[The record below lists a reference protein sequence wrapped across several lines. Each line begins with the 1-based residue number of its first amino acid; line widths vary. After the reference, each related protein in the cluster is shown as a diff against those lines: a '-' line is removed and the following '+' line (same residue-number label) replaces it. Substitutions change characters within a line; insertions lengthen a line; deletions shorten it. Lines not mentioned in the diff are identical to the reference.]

1 MQNFRSIS
9 FGHLKI
15 DAVQKNRSSLNGSRI
30 TVLRVTVS
38 FDFTNRKT
46 GVKIAGEER
55 LRILSLVFIGK
66 ESILFVVLE
75 HFQDLQKYGVPLDT
89 IMRMRRWLSEKLTLI
104 PNAKL
109 VIVSGLERWKA
120 EQLPRET
127 FGIYYNSVGR
137 ELTMATLLELLNK
150 RWQTLDLVS
159 VMQELQ
165 RILIIK
171 KTPQYKLI
179 EGKSVRFSLSKDVD
193 IFDNLSCLPR
203 LQKKE

>member
-1 MQNFRSIS
+1 M
-9 FGHLKI
+9 
-15 DAVQKNRSSLNGSRI
+15 
-30 TVLRVTVS
+30 
-38 FDFTNRKT
+38 
-46 GVKIAGEER
+46 
-55 LRILSLVFIGK
+55 VF
-66 ESILFVVLE
+66 E
-75 HFQDLQKYGVPLDT
+75 HFQDLQNYGVPLDT

-109 VIVSGLERWKA
+109 VIVSDLERWKA

-127 FGIYYNSVGR
+127 FGIYYNFIGR

-165 RILIIK
+165 RTLIIK

>member
-1 MQNFRSIS
+1 M
-9 FGHLKI
+9 
-15 DAVQKNRSSLNGSRI
+15 
-30 TVLRVTVS
+30 
-38 FDFTNRKT
+38 
-46 GVKIAGEER
+46 
-55 LRILSLVFIGK
+55 

-75 HFQDLQKYGVPLDT
+75 HFQDLQNCGVPLDT

-165 RILIIK
+165 RTLIIK

-179 EGKSVRFSLSKDVD
+179 EGNSGRFSLTKDVD
-193 IFDNLSCLPR
+193 IFDNGVRTVPESPL
-203 LQKKE
+203 K

>member
-1 MQNFRSIS
+1 M
-9 FGHLKI
+9 
-15 DAVQKNRSSLNGSRI
+15 
-30 TVLRVTVS
+30 
-38 FDFTNRKT
+38 
-46 GVKIAGEER
+46 
-55 LRILSLVFIGK
+55 
-66 ESILFVVLE
+66 VLE
-75 HFQDLQKYGVPLDT
+75 HFQDLQNCGVPLDT

-120 EQLPRET
+120 EQLPREI

-165 RILIIK
+165 RTLIIK

-179 EGKSVRFSLSKDVD
+179 EGNSGRFSLTKDVD
-193 IFDNLSCLPR
+193 IFDNGVRTVPESPL
-203 LQKKE
+203 K

>member
-1 MQNFRSIS
+1 M
-9 FGHLKI
+9 
-15 DAVQKNRSSLNGSRI
+15 
-30 TVLRVTVS
+30 
-38 FDFTNRKT
+38 
-46 GVKIAGEER
+46 
-55 LRILSLVFIGK
+55 

-75 HFQDLQKYGVPLDT
+75 HFQDLQNCGVPLDT

-159 VMQELQ
+159 VIQELQ
-165 RILIIK
+165 RTLIIK

-179 EGKSVRFSLSKDVD
+179 EGNSGRFSLTKDVD
-193 IFDNLSCLPR
+193 IFDNGVRTVPESPL
-203 LQKKE
+203 K

>member
-1 MQNFRSIS
+1 M
-9 FGHLKI
+9 
-15 DAVQKNRSSLNGSRI
+15 
-30 TVLRVTVS
+30 
-38 FDFTNRKT
+38 
-46 GVKIAGEER
+46 
-55 LRILSLVFIGK
+55 

-75 HFQDLQKYGVPLDT
+75 HFQDLQNCGVPLDT

-127 FGIYYNSVGR
+127 FGIYYNSIGR

-165 RILIIK
+165 RTLIIK

-179 EGKSVRFSLSKDVD
+179 EGNSGRFSLTKDVD
-193 IFDNLSCLPR
+193 IFDNGVRTVPESPL
-203 LQKKE
+203 K

>member
-1 MQNFRSIS
+1 M
-9 FGHLKI
+9 
-15 DAVQKNRSSLNGSRI
+15 
-30 TVLRVTVS
+30 
-38 FDFTNRKT
+38 
-46 GVKIAGEER
+46 
-55 LRILSLVFIGK
+55 
-66 ESILFVVLE
+66 VLE
-75 HFQDLQKYGVPLDT
+75 HFQDLQNCGVPLDT

-165 RILIIK
+165 RTLIIK

-179 EGKSVRFSLSKDVD
+179 EGNSGRFSLTKDVD
-193 IFDNLSCLPR
+193 IFDNGVWTVPESPL
-203 LQKKE
+203 K

>member
-1 MQNFRSIS
+1 MQNFGSIS

-46 GVKIAGEER
+46 GVKIAAEER

-150 RWQTLDLVS
+150 RWQTLNLVS

-165 RILIIK
+165 RTLIIK

>member
-1 MQNFRSIS
+1 M
-9 FGHLKI
+9 
-15 DAVQKNRSSLNGSRI
+15 
-30 TVLRVTVS
+30 
-38 FDFTNRKT
+38 
-46 GVKIAGEER
+46 
-55 LRILSLVFIGK
+55 

-75 HFQDLQKYGVPLDT
+75 HFQDLQNCGVPLDT

-127 FGIYYNSVGR
+127 FGIYYNSVER

-165 RILIIK
+165 RTLIIK

-179 EGKSVRFSLSKDVD
+179 EGNSGRFSLTKDVN
-193 IFDNLSCLPR
+193 IFDNGVWTVPESPL
-203 LQKKE
+203 K

>member
-1 MQNFRSIS
+1 M
-9 FGHLKI
+9 
-15 DAVQKNRSSLNGSRI
+15 
-30 TVLRVTVS
+30 
-38 FDFTNRKT
+38 
-46 GVKIAGEER
+46 
-55 LRILSLVFIGK
+55 

-75 HFQDLQKYGVPLDT
+75 HFQDLQNCGVPLDT

-137 ELTMATLLELLNK
+137 ELTMTTLLELLNK

-165 RILIIK
+165 RTLIIK

-179 EGKSVRFSLSKDVD
+179 EGNSGRFSLTKDVD
-193 IFDNLSCLPR
+193 IFDNGVRTVPESPL
-203 LQKKE
+203 K

>member
-1 MQNFRSIS
+1 M
-9 FGHLKI
+9 
-15 DAVQKNRSSLNGSRI
+15 
-30 TVLRVTVS
+30 
-38 FDFTNRKT
+38 
-46 GVKIAGEER
+46 
-55 LRILSLVFIGK
+55 
-66 ESILFVVLE
+66 LE
-75 HFQDLQKYGVPLDT
+75 HFQDLQNYGVPLDT

-127 FGIYYNSVGR
+127 FGIYYNFIER

-165 RILIIK
+165 RTLIIK
-171 KTPQYKLI
+171 KNSELKTTHNTFRDCRVY
-179 EGKSVRFSLSKDVD
+179 FNDDLSR
-193 IFDNLSCLPR
+193 NSCI
-203 LQKKE
+203 

>member
-1 MQNFRSIS
+1 M
-9 FGHLKI
+9 
-15 DAVQKNRSSLNGSRI
+15 
-30 TVLRVTVS
+30 
-38 FDFTNRKT
+38 
-46 GVKIAGEER
+46 
-55 LRILSLVFIGK
+55 
-66 ESILFVVLE
+66 VLE
-75 HFQDLQKYGVPLDT
+75 HFQDLQNCGVPLDT

-165 RILIIK
+165 RTLIIK

-179 EGKSVRFSLSKDVD
+179 EGNSGRFSLTKDVD
-193 IFDNLSCLPR
+193 IFDNGVRTVPESPL
-203 LQKKE
+203 K

>member
-1 MQNFRSIS
+1 M
-9 FGHLKI
+9 
-15 DAVQKNRSSLNGSRI
+15 
-30 TVLRVTVS
+30 
-38 FDFTNRKT
+38 
-46 GVKIAGEER
+46 
-55 LRILSLVFIGK
+55 

-75 HFQDLQKYGVPLDT
+75 HFQDLQNCGVPLDT

-165 RILIIK
+165 RTLIIK

-179 EGKSVRFSLSKDVD
+179 EGNSGRFSLTKDVN
-193 IFDNLSCLPR
+193 IFDNGVWTVPESPL
-203 LQKKE
+203 K

>member
-1 MQNFRSIS
+1 M
-9 FGHLKI
+9 
-15 DAVQKNRSSLNGSRI
+15 
-30 TVLRVTVS
+30 
-38 FDFTNRKT
+38 
-46 GVKIAGEER
+46 
-55 LRILSLVFIGK
+55 
-66 ESILFVVLE
+66 VLE

-109 VIVSGLERWKA
+109 VIVSDLERWKA

-127 FGIYYNSVGR
+127 FGIYYNFIGR
-137 ELTMATLLELLNK
+137 ELALATLLELLNK

-159 VMQELQ
+159 VMQEL
-165 RILIIK
+165 
-171 KTPQYKLI
+171 PQYKLI

>member
-1 MQNFRSIS
+1 M
-9 FGHLKI
+9 
-15 DAVQKNRSSLNGSRI
+15 
-30 TVLRVTVS
+30 
-38 FDFTNRKT
+38 
-46 GVKIAGEER
+46 
-55 LRILSLVFIGK
+55 

-75 HFQDLQKYGVPLDT
+75 HFQDPQNCGVPLDT

-165 RILIIK
+165 RTLIIK

-179 EGKSVRFSLSKDVD
+179 EGNSGRFSLTKDVD
-193 IFDNLSCLPR
+193 IFDNGVRTVPESPL
-203 LQKKE
+203 K

>member
-1 MQNFRSIS
+1 M
-9 FGHLKI
+9 
-15 DAVQKNRSSLNGSRI
+15 
-30 TVLRVTVS
+30 
-38 FDFTNRKT
+38 
-46 GVKIAGEER
+46 
-55 LRILSLVFIGK
+55 

-75 HFQDLQKYGVPLDT
+75 HFQDLQNCGVPLDT

-137 ELTMATLLELLNK
+137 ELTMATLLDLLNK

-165 RILIIK
+165 RTLIIK

-179 EGKSVRFSLSKDVD
+179 EGNSGRFSLTKDVD
-193 IFDNLSCLPR
+193 IFDNGVRTVPESPL
-203 LQKKE
+203 K

>member
-1 MQNFRSIS
+1 M
-9 FGHLKI
+9 
-15 DAVQKNRSSLNGSRI
+15 
-30 TVLRVTVS
+30 
-38 FDFTNRKT
+38 
-46 GVKIAGEER
+46 
-55 LRILSLVFIGK
+55 
-66 ESILFVVLE
+66 VLE
-75 HFQDLQKYGVPLDT
+75 HFQDLQNYGVPLDT

-137 ELTMATLLELLNK
+137 ELTMATLLDLLNK

-165 RILIIK
+165 RTLIIK

-179 EGKSVRFSLSKDVD
+179 EGNSGRFSLTKDVD
-193 IFDNLSCLPR
+193 IFDNGVWTVPESPL
-203 LQKKE
+203 K

>member
-1 MQNFRSIS
+1 M
-9 FGHLKI
+9 
-15 DAVQKNRSSLNGSRI
+15 
-30 TVLRVTVS
+30 
-38 FDFTNRKT
+38 
-46 GVKIAGEER
+46 
-55 LRILSLVFIGK
+55 
-66 ESILFVVLE
+66 VLE
-75 HFQDLQKYGVPLDT
+75 HFQDLQNYGVPLDT

-120 EQLPRET
+120 EQLTRET
-127 FGIYYNSVGR
+127 FDIYYNFIGR

-165 RILIIK
+165 RTLIIK

>member
-1 MQNFRSIS
+1 M
-9 FGHLKI
+9 
-15 DAVQKNRSSLNGSRI
+15 
-30 TVLRVTVS
+30 
-38 FDFTNRKT
+38 
-46 GVKIAGEER
+46 
-55 LRILSLVFIGK
+55 

-75 HFQDLQKYGVPLDT
+75 HFQDLQNCGVPLDT

-120 EQLPRET
+120 EQLTGET
-127 FGIYYNSVGR
+127 FGIYYNFIGR

-165 RILIIK
+165 RTLIIK

-179 EGKSVRFSLSKDVD
+179 EGNSGRFSLTKDVD
-193 IFDNLSCLPR
+193 IFDNGVRTVPESPL
-203 LQKKE
+203 K

>member
-1 MQNFRSIS
+1 M
-9 FGHLKI
+9 
-15 DAVQKNRSSLNGSRI
+15 
-30 TVLRVTVS
+30 
-38 FDFTNRKT
+38 
-46 GVKIAGEER
+46 
-55 LRILSLVFIGK
+55 
-66 ESILFVVLE
+66 ESILFVVLD
-75 HFQDLQKYGVPLDT
+75 HFQDLQNCGVPLDT

-109 VIVSGLERWKA
+109 VVVSGLERWKA

-137 ELTMATLLELLNK
+137 ELTMTTLLELLNK

-165 RILIIK
+165 RTLIIK

-179 EGKSVRFSLSKDVD
+179 EGNSGRFSLTKDVD
-193 IFDNLSCLPR
+193 IFDNGVWTVPESPL
-203 LQKKE
+203 K

>member
-1 MQNFRSIS
+1 M
-9 FGHLKI
+9 
-15 DAVQKNRSSLNGSRI
+15 
-30 TVLRVTVS
+30 VLRCARFARGS
-38 FDFTNRKT
+38 SAIIFGCKKKNLQ
-46 GVKIAGEER
+46 R
-55 LRILSLVFIGK
+55 LRILSLLFIGK

-75 HFQDLQKYGVPLDT
+75 HFQDLQNYIVPLDT

-120 EQLPRET
+120 EQLTRET
-127 FGIYYNSVGR
+127 FDIYYNFIGR

-165 RILIIK
+165 RTLIIK

-203 LQKKE
+203 LQKKELITKIVDLQTMREDPKNLRPSSLY